1 MTVSGA
7 AGGRRVE
14 GLRVTPR
21 CRHVPWEDEG
31 MKQASEPRDVCL
43 PPRGL
48 GPLPG
53 PLRLPFP
60 QPRNPGPRVGL
71 PPSSTGNGKSSDLRP
86 APSLAGLRP
95 CACTFTP
102 RFTDNC
108 KLKI

>member
-1 MTVSGA
+1 MTVTGA

-60 QPRNPGPRVGL
+60 SRETLAPGWASL
-71 PPSSTGNGKSSDLRP
+71 P
-86 APSLAGLRP
+86 APLETGKAQTCVQRL
-95 CACTFTP
+95 
-102 RFTDNC
+102 
-108 KLKI
+108 LWQV

>member
-1 MTVSGA
+1 MTVTGA

-14 GLRVTPR
+14 GPRVTPR

-60 QPRNPGPRVGL
+60 QP
-71 PPSSTGNGKSSDLRP
+71 
-86 APSLAGLRP
+86 
-95 CACTFTP
+95 
-102 RFTDNC
+102 
-108 KLKI
+108 

>member
-1 MTVSGA
+1 MTVTGA

-60 QPRNPGPRVGL
+60 QPRNPRLRGG
-71 PPSSTGNGKSSDLRP
+71 PPSQLHWKREKLRP
-86 APSLAGLRP
+86 ASSAFSGRSEALRLHLHTSLHR
-95 CACTFTP
+95 
-102 RFTDNC
+102 
-108 KLKI
+108 